1 MSSKYDIIKQ
11 SKDSGLIYE
20 LVTEKVNDAINDIAK
35 EFGIDNKTVSDKL
48 DMEYRGVYKL
58 LVECI
63 YKELVENNKVNELP
77 SKTHRWIYDDDI
89 MNQFWELGFDILS
102 YSNDICDSIGKEI
115 YTESEFIE
123 EAYFQIFLANSHTEN
138 VEQEQFNTSTLCYY
152 EDCELIE
159 EIYRTD
165 DITELLS
172 MFKSL

>member
-35 EFGIDNKTVSDKL
+35 EFGIDNKTTSDEL
-48 DMEYRGVYKL
+48 DMEFRGVYKL
-58 LVECI
+58 LANCI

-77 SKTHRWIYDDDI
+77 SKTHRWIYDDNI
-89 MNQFWELGFDILS
+89 MDQFWELGFENLS
-102 YSNDICDSIGKEI
+102 YSNDLCDSVGYDLDNPKWEN
-115 YTESEFIE
+115 Y
-123 EAYFQIFLANSHTEN
+123 YQIFLANSKVNN
-138 VEQEQFNTSTLCYY
+138 VDQEQFSSSILNYY
-152 EDCELIE
+152 ENGDYVEMIFE
-159 EIYRTD
+159 TD